1 MYNLSKEKQTLIKN
15 QKEMLE
21 IKNTVTNMK
30 DACDGFD

>member
-30 DACDGFD
+30 DACEGFD